1 MASVQATVLL
11 DGSTNNAA
19 VVSTFSRFFI
29 TLTPVN
35 TIPPF
40 ALTISRNV
48 DQAFRVLVLMTIRGN
63 PNFTVGLDTPLNQI
77 YVIMQ
82 LRNFTITI
90 VQGSEEFISVGI
102 TLTTKNTTTVPHIIT
117 ETPMTNPGG

>member
-1 MASVQATVLL
+1 MVLL
-11 DGSTNNAA
+11 INAA

-90 VQGSEEFISVGI
+90 VQGSEGVY
-102 TLTTKNTTTVPHIIT
+102 
-117 ETPMTNPGG
+117 